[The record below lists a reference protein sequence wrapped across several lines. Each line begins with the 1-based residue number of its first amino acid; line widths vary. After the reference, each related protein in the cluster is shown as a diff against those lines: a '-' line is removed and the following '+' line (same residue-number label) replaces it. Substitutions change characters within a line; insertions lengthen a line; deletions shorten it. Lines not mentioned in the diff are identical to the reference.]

1 MLVKLYC
8 KYIIINRKEVIMRKW
23 YFVNEYNCEGGKQI
37 ACHGCYSHRHLAFN
51 KMVRVS
57 ESMNDRPHTI
67 IHVEHSTEV
76 FDS

>member
-1 MLVKLYC
+1 
-8 KYIIINRKEVIMRKW
+8 MRKW

-51 KMVRVS
+51 KMVRVT
-57 ESMNDRPHTI
+57 EKQERPHTI

-76 FDS
+76 FN